1 MKDKVLRLKNG
12 LQYYVVDEITEGKKT
27 YIFAMQVDNDIES
40 TTNNYIVCYY
50 NNVLNKEDMALND
63 IYDKMLYQRI
73 LNEFLK
79 RLINK

>member
-12 LQYYVVDEITEGKKT
+12 LQYYVVDEIIESKKT

>member
-12 LQYYVVDEITEGKKT
+12 LQYYVVDEIIEGKKT